1 MKVSLNVSC
10 STLCILNETRQSSTT
25 IPSSANIATGVEKL
39 PIITS
44 CDIGGRLHIVSVIA
58 ISIRMLLRRM
68 LRSPPL
74 LSRRKLVMFLR
85 KMKAESP
92 SVVFAGRKTEFS
104 AGALVTGPFNTA

>member
-10 STLCILNETRQSSTT
+10 STLCILNETRQ
-25 IPSSANIATGVEKL
+25 
-39 PIITS
+39 S

-92 SVVFAGRKTEFS
+92 SVVFAGRKTEFF